1 MRTKKVEK
9 NTAAKKTV
17 EKKAVAAV
25 KPVATVAAAPVS
37 EVKPETKAETPAKET
52 TTEAKPVAVAKKPAK
67 AVAAK
72 KTAAKT
78 TAKKETASKAAS
90 KTTKTTKAA
99 KAAAKIV
106 LQVDG
111 RDLDMESITERVK
124 KAYADEGHSASSI
137 KDIAIYIKLEEKML
151 YYVIDGYA
159 SGISLYE

>member
-25 KPVATVAAAPVS
+25 KPVEASAVS
-37 EVKPETKAETPAKET
+37 EAKAEVKPEVKAEETVKAET
-52 TTEAKPVAVAKKPAK
+52 KPVAVAKKPVK

-72 KTAAKT
+72 KSA
-78 TAKKETASKAAS
+78 AKKETAP
-90 KTTKTTKAA
+90 KAA
-99 KAAAKIV
+99 KTAKSAPSQKVV

-111 RDLDMESITERVK
+111 RELDVENIADRVK
-124 KAYADEGHSASSI
+124 EAYAAEGHPTSSI
-137 KDIAIYIKLEEKML
+137 KDMAIYIKPEEGMV

-159 SGISLYE
+159 SGISLY

>member
-25 KPVATVAAAPVS
+25 KPVATVAATPVS
-37 EVKPETKAETPAKET
+37 EVKTEVKAEEPAKEKT
-52 TTEAKPVAVAKKPAK
+52 AEAKPVAVAKKPAK

-72 KTAAKT
+72 KTATKT